1 MPIGLTHDGADR
13 NDHKLLKDTLDSIP
27 IKRPRPTRKRPQGL
41 CLDKGYDNKETREL
55 MTTYRFT
62 PHIRSRGEEMTDKLR
77 IPGWRARR
85 SVVEACH
92 SWMNRNRA
100 TLIRWSKKDEN
111 HLAFLMLAC
120 GLIAFKKA
128 RVASLEAAGV
138 VA

>member
-62 PHIRSRGEEMTDKLR
+62 PHIRSRDEEMTDKLR
-77 IPGWRARR
+77 IPGWRAR
-85 SVVEACH
+85 A
-92 SWMNRNRA
+92 
-100 TLIRWSKKDEN
+100 
-111 HLAFLMLAC
+111 
-120 GLIAFKKA
+120 
-128 RVASLEAAGV
+128 ASLPSRRLGSPHWKRRGWWPRGIGP
-138 VA
+138 